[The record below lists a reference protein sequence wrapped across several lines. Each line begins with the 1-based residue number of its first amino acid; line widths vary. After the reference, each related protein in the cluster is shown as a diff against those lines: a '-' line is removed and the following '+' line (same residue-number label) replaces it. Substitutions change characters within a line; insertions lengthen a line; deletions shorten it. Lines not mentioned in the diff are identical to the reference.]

1 MKLLAPSYYKAFI
14 CIADK
19 CKHSCCIGWEI
30 DIDKNTVCKYS
41 ALSGEYAEKIKSSI
55 TGKSVPHFKL
65 CKNGKCPHLDGRG
78 LCQIITEY
86 GESYLCDICREHPR
100 FYIDTPKGK
109 EVGLGM
115 SCEEAARII
124 LSSDGYAD
132 FVKIGEI
139 EGTPDMCDFDAI
151 EQRKWIFST
160 LAGDL
165 TYQQKLDAIS
175 SRYGVFLSVHSDTEW
190 REILYELEYL
200 DNAHADLFSGF
211 QSNPQTE
218 KTLEAF
224 LIRAFAYFV
233 FRHCSE
239 AKNESK
245 FAASL
250 GFATFC
256 TSLLASI
263 SNTENVFE
271 NARIISEELEYSED
285 NTEYLKMEFL
295 F

>member
-1 MKLLAPSYYKAFI
+1 MLFAPKYYKDFK
-14 CIADK
+14 CIADR
-19 CKHSCCIGWEI
+19 CTHSCCIGWEI
-30 DIDKNTVCKYS
+30 DIDSTTQKKY
-41 ALSGEYAEKIKSSI
+41 ADLSGGYAENIKSSI
-55 TGKSVPHFKL
+55 TGETEVHFKL
-65 CKNGKCPHLDGRG
+65 CENDRCPHLDVNG
-78 LCQIITEY
+78 LCKIITEY
-86 GESYLCDICREHPR
+86 GQDYLCDICREHPR
-100 FYIDTPKGK
+100 FYLDTPYGK

-124 LSSDGYAD
+124 LNSDGYDD
-132 FVKIGEI
+132 FIEIGEI

-151 EQRKWIFST
+151 EHRKWIFST

-190 REILYELEYL
+190 SEILDELEYL

-218 KTLEAF
+218 KPLQAF

-239 AKNESK
+239 AKNESE

-250 GFATFC
+250 GFAMFC
-256 TSLLASI
+256 ASLLASI